1 MIDNSSGALALND
14 VVDAL
19 LGSLTSNQSSVTLP
33 FLAMV
38 EEMVRCVAYIA
49 DWSTFDCLVYLDE
62 ETYYFNNK
70 LLEINNIF
78 QNLSGYL

>member
-19 LGSLTSNQSSVTLP
+19 LGSLTTNQSAVTLP

-38 EEMVRCVAYIA
+38 EEMVRCVVYIA
-49 DWSTFDCLVYLDE
+49 DWSTFNYLVYLNEAYDFFISKR
-62 ETYYFNNK
+62 YLK
-70 LLEINNIF
+70 L
-78 QNLSGYL
+78 S